1 MATNNDDVVDRMLV
15 TSTHT
20 DVLFFTNKGK
30 VYRLRGH
37 QIPEFSRQS
46 KGIPVINLLDIEKG
60 EEVKA
65 MISLDDY
72 NEEQQLLF
80 VTKKGISKRVSL
92 SNFENIRKTGKIAV
106 SLKDDDELFAV
117 RKTQG
122 NEDIFIAASNGKLVR
137 FNEDNIRIMGRNAGG
152 VKAMNVDGSDVVG
165 VTTSLDGEY
174 ILAITNKGYGKIS
187 PLSEYRVMTNRGG
200 KE

>member
-1 MATNNDDVVDRMLV
+1 
-15 TSTHT
+15 
-20 DVLFFTNKGK
+20 
-30 VYRLRGH
+30 
-37 QIPEFSRQS
+37 
-46 KGIPVINLLDIEKG
+46 
-60 EEVKA
+60 
-65 MISLDDY
+65 
-72 NEEQQLLF
+72 
-80 VTKKGISKRVSL
+80 
-92 SNFENIRKTGKIAV
+92 RKTGKIAV

-200 KE
+200 KGVKTIRVGEKNGELVSIKGVNGDEDLLVTTDKGIVIRISLDQINSTSRNTMGVRIIKLDKDSIVASVAVIDKEEEEELTEEVTVKEQEVTETES